1 MAARDSGKAAGGGGK
16 GRGKSTGEGEGG
28 EGEWWREPLWQGAMI
43 VGGAAVAVGLGVKY
57 LMEGK
62 GEEGAQTHKGKGK
75 VRRDARDEAWRQ
87 FAGGGGAVSEV
98 PDGGEGGGRRE
109 GTQGERE
116 GEAGTPVR
124 SLVVRRGAKVR
135 RHVQALVVD
144 PDMTVKVHKG
154 DTLWGLAHKYQ
165 VPVDALR
172 SANPEVRG
180 DQVLAGS
187 RLYIPNVISDEEFDV
202 RANEE

>member
-16 GRGKSTGEGEGG
+16 GRGMSAGEGEGG

-75 VRRDARDEAWRQ
+75 
-87 FAGGGGAVSEV
+87 
-98 PDGGEGGGRRE
+98 
-109 GTQGERE
+109 
-116 GEAGTPVR
+116 
-124 SLVVRRGAKVR
+124 AKVR

-165 VPVDALR
+165 GPVDALR